1 MSDEAT
7 STTTIVTPGG
17 DDNGDGEVTGKGR
30 PMRRAS
36 SKPSS
41 KESGYNPV
49 AKELRRK
56 GQDLVKQ
63 PPSTKIG

>member
-49 AKELRRK
+49 AKAA
-56 GQDLVKQ
+56 
-63 PPSTKIG
+63 